1 MSLWDGR
8 EQAPINR
15 ELLEAAQGPLPE
27 SSGVVLL
34 PILLRKEGA
43 YYLKLKTGQK
53 RLYTVRNISAFLLAV
68 QSGQSVLLG
77 KQFTYSPAWMRY
89 PPDAQALITLLSAF
103 VFGPDGGS
111 RQPAA
116 NAIALSDALLR
127 LVLEKLAD
135 MEFLVETE
143 KGARQQT
150 GIREGALPLLF
161 GLGYD
166 IRGAV
171 LTGAWQGDCRQ
182 LTEDGSFALVDGRV
196 VAQPR
201 EDRALAEALIKRA
214 GEPRFAYRFS
224 REETQRVFSELL
236 PALQRRYALTIEEEM
251 SRRLLKFPL
260 KAEVYLDRAGEE
272 VQARVLFRYG
282 DHAVDPFEHSSEI
295 PIYLFRDAQGERDVM
310 DLLARNGV
318 RVRKGQ
324 VYLADDG
331 LIFDFLMT
339 GVKELHQMARV
350 YLSQAFRQLT
360 PRAPAFSGHL
370 GIKAG
375 KLKLSLT
382 DDYRRVEELLP
393 LMQALSQRKPYFR
406 YRDGTFITLSDAD
419 NWRELAQAWQERNA
433 LAPDTR
439 DLEAMHAHY
448 MAALAE
454 KDALPL
460 SVDSC
465 VQMAIEMN
473 PEGIQSPVKGLYDYQ
488 LRGFRWICSLH
499 TLGMGGILADEMGL
513 GKTAQMIAALLHFK
527 KMVPDRMPSLIV
539 TPTTLMHNWLSEIRR
554 FAPGLTARV
563 MTGGKAL
570 RERGLRAIAQG
581 EQEAP
586 DVLITSYPL
595 LRQDIAGLAGI
606 SFRFAVLDEAQHIKN
621 AASLTAKAAKRINA
635 MTRLALTGT
644 PMENNV
650 SELWSL
656 FDFCLPGYLP
666 PLRQFLQRYE
676 EGRNGQDLR
685 LRIRPFLMRRLKKD
699 VMAELPEKVETTLFA
714 RMYPDQRRVYDA
726 ALLQSRARVH
736 ELLDE
741 KGLSGSRIEV
751 LAAITLLRQ
760 ICCHPRL
767 ALPDYHGD
775 SAKVDL
781 LMDVLP
787 ETLANGHR
795 ALIFSQFTSY
805 LKIVEE
811 RLGTAGIPSLYLD
824 GETPAAQRLELAER
838 FNLGTAPVFLVSL
851 KAGGTGL
858 NLTGADTV
866 IHLDPWWNPTA
877 EEQANDRAHRLGQ
890 EKTVQ
895 IIHLLSPDSIE
906 EAVVEMGVRK
916 RRLFDRL
923 ITPGE
928 TLPQRLT
935 REEVLK
941 LFDTRV
947 SPDAV

>member
-1 MSLWDGR
+1 MSLWDGKD
-8 EQAPINR
+8 QANA
-15 ELLEAAQGPLPE
+15 ELLKAAQGPLPE
-27 SSGVVLL
+27 SSGLVLL
-34 PILLRKEGA
+34 PILTQKDGVFL
-43 YYLKLKTGQK
+43 LKLKTGQNK
-53 RLYTVRNISAFLLAV
+53 LYTLRNIPAFLAAV
-68 QSGQSVLLG
+68 QSGQSLSLG

-89 PPDAQALITLLSAF
+89 PADAQALITLLSAF
-103 VFGPDGGS
+103 VLGPQEGS
-111 RQPAA
+111 RPAA
-116 NAIALSDALLR
+116 TNAIPLSDALLR

-135 MEFLVETE
+135 LEFQVETE
-143 KGARQQT
+143 EGSYKQA
-150 GIREGALPLLF
+150 GIREGSLPLLF
-161 GLGYD
+161 SLGYD

-171 LTGAWQGDCRQ
+171 LTGIWQGDCRP

-196 VAQPR
+196 LAQPR
-201 EDRALAEALIKRA
+201 ADRALVEALIKRA
-214 GEPRFAYRFS
+214 HEPRFTYRFS
-224 REETQRVFSELL
+224 REEMERVFSELL
-236 PALQRRYALTIEEEM
+236 PALQRRYALTVEEEM

-260 KAEVYLDRAGEE
+260 KAAVYLDRAGEE
-272 VQARVLFRYG
+272 VQARVVFGYG
-282 DHAVDPFEHSSEI
+282 DYAVDPFERSAEI
-295 PIYLFRDAQGERDVM
+295 PLYLFRDAQGEREVM
-310 DLLARNGV
+310 DLLAQSGF

-324 VYLADDG
+324 VYLADEG

-339 GVKELHQMARV
+339 GVKQLHQVARV
-350 YLSQAFRQLT
+350 YLSQGFRQLT

-375 KLKLSLT
+375 KLQLNLS
-382 DDYRRVEELLP
+382 DEGRPVEELLP

-406 YRDGTFITLSDAD
+406 YRDGTFITLSDAE
-419 NWRELAQAWQERNA
+419 NWRELAQAWQERNIQ
-433 LAPDTR
+433 APDTR
-439 DLEAMHAHY
+439 ELHAMHAHY
-448 MAALAE
+448 MAALAQ
-454 KDALPL
+454 KDNL
-460 SVDSC
+460 SVSVDEG
-465 VQMAIEMN
+465 VKMAVDMN
-473 PEGIQSPVKGLYDYQ
+473 PEELESPVKGLYDYQ

-499 TLGMGGILADEMGL
+499 LLGMGGILADEMGL
-513 GKTAQMIAALLHFK
+513 GKTAQMIAAILHFK
-527 KMVPDRMPSLIV
+527 EADPLRLPSLIV
-539 TPTTLMHNWLSEIRR
+539 APTTLMHNWLSEIRR
-554 FAPGLTARV
+554 FAPGLKAQV
-563 MTGGKAL
+563 LTGGKAL
-570 RERGLRAIAQG
+570 RERRLRAIAQG
-581 EQEAP
+581 EEEAP

-595 LRQDIAGLAGI
+595 LRQDIARLTGI
-606 SFRFAVLDEAQHIKN
+606 RFRFAVLDEAQHIKN
-621 AASLTAKAAKRINA
+621 VASLTARAAKRLDA

-656 FDFCLPGYLP
+656 FDYCLPGYLP

-676 EGRNGQDLR
+676 EGRNAQDLR

-699 VMAELPEKVETTLFA
+699 VMAELPEKMEATLYA
-714 RMYPDQRRVYDA
+714 RMYPEQRRVYDA
-726 ALLQSRARVH
+726 ALLQSRAKVH
-736 ELLDE
+736 ELLAE
-741 KGLSGSRIEV
+741 KGLSSSRIEV

-767 ALPDYHGD
+767 ALSDYRGE

-795 ALIFSQFTSY
+795 ALIFSQFTSF
-805 LKIVEE
+805 LKIVRE
-811 RLGTAGIPSLYLD
+811 RLGEAGIPNLYLD
-824 GETPAAQRLELAER
+824 GETPAAERLELAER
-838 FNLGTAPVFLVSL
+838 FNQGAAPVFLVSL

-895 IIHLLSPDSIE
+895 IIHLISPDSIE
-906 EAVVEMGVRK
+906 EAVVAMGVRK

-935 REEVLK
+935 QEEVLQ
-941 LFDTRV
+941 LFETRV
-947 SPDAV
+947 TPDAV

>member
-1 MSLWDGR
+1 MSLWDGKD
-8 EQAPINR
+8 QALFNR
-15 ELLEAAQGPLPE
+15 KLLEAAQGPLPE
-27 SSGVVLL
+27 SSGLVLM
-34 PILLRKEGA
+34 PILSKKDGA
-43 YYLKLKTGQK
+43 FLLKLKTGQK
-53 RLYTVRNISAFLLAV
+53 RLYTVRNIPGFLLAV
-68 QSGQSVLLG
+68 QSGQSVTLG

-89 PPDAQALITLLSAF
+89 PSDAQALITLLSAF
-103 VFGPDGGS
+103 VLGPDEGG
-111 RQPAA
+111 RPPAV
-116 NAIALSDALLR
+116 NAIPLSDAFLR

-135 MEFLVETE
+135 LEFQVETE
-143 KGARQQT
+143 KGTQQQT
-150 GIREGALPLLF
+150 GIREGSLPLLF
-161 GLGYD
+161 SLGYD

-171 LTGAWQGDCRQ
+171 LTGAWQGDCRP

-196 VAQPR
+196 LAQPR
-201 EDRALAEALIKRA
+201 EDRALAEALMKRSE
-214 GEPRFAYRFS
+214 EPRFTYRFS

-236 PALQRRYALTIEEEM
+236 PALQRRYALTVEEEM

-260 KAEVYLDRAGEE
+260 KAEVYLDRAGDE
-272 VQARVLFRYG
+272 VQARVLFKYG
-282 DHAVDPFEHSSEI
+282 DYAVDPFERSSEI
-295 PIYLFRDAQGERDVM
+295 PLYLFRDAQGERDVM
-310 DLLARNGV
+310 DLLAQNGF

-339 GVKELHQMARV
+339 GVRALHRAARV

-360 PRAPAFSGHL
+360 PRAPSFSGHL

-375 KLKLSLT
+375 KLKLSLM
-382 DDYRRVEELLP
+382 DEERPVEELLP

-419 NWRELAQAWQERNA
+419 SWREMAQAWQERNA
-433 LAPDTR
+433 QAPDTR
-439 DLEAMHAHY
+439 DLESMHAHY

-454 KDALPL
+454 KDGLPV
-460 SVDSC
+460 SVDSG
-465 VQMAIEMN
+465 VRMAVEMN
-473 PEGIQSPVKGLYDYQ
+473 PEDLMSPVKGLYDYQ

-499 TLGMGGILADEMGL
+499 MLGMGGILADEMGL
-513 GKTAQMIAALLHFK
+513 GKTAQMIAAILHFK
-527 KMVPDRMPSLIV
+527 KADPARMQSLIV
-539 TPTTLMHNWLSEIRR
+539 APTTLMHNWLSEIRR
-554 FAPGLTARV
+554 FAPGLTAQV
-563 MTGGKAL
+563 MSGGKAS
-570 RERGLRAIAQG
+570 RERQLRAIAQG
-581 EQEAP
+581 EEEAP

-595 LRQDIAGLAGI
+595 LRQDIARIVGI
-606 SFRFAVLDEAQHIKN
+606 RFRFAVLDEAQHIKN
-621 AASLTAKAAKRINA
+621 VASLTAKAAKRINA

-666 PLRQFLQRYE
+666 PLRLFLQRYE
-676 EGRNGQDLR
+676 EGRNAQDLR

-699 VMAELPEKVETTLFA
+699 VMAELPEKMETTLYA
-714 RMYPDQRRVYDA
+714 RMYQEQRRVYDA

-760 ICCHPRL
+760 ICCHPKL
-767 ALPDYHGD
+767 ALPDYHGS

-795 ALIFSQFTSY
+795 ALIFSQFTSF
-805 LKIVEE
+805 LKIVREH
-811 RLGTAGIPSLYLD
+811 LGESGIPSLYLD
-824 GETPAAQRLELAER
+824 GETPAAQRLELVEQ
-838 FNLGTAPVFLVSL
+838 FNMGAAPVFLVSL

-895 IIHLLSPDSIE
+895 IVHLISPDSIE

-941 LFDTRV
+941 LFDARV